1 MQLSK
6 ALIKCCVCIRR
17 VTDREEFE
25 AEQVQR
31 MNGEPDPERTGGLA
45 YWFTR
50 RPGVAVIDAL
60 EWLEVKGSSPSVIF
74 KHKGSVG
81 PRPSKQPLINWD
93 GKQGKAADD
102 LSRETFLFLLLFEG
116 RGRSWQAFRA
126 EFGLPSSF
134 LASNFLCPW
143 YWYLLCH

>member
-31 MNGEPDPERTGGLA
+31 MNGEPDPERTGSLA

-60 EWLEVKGSSPSVIF
+60 VCTGSKG
-74 KHKGSVG
+74 
-81 PRPSKQPLINWD
+81 
-93 GKQGKAADD
+93 
-102 LSRETFLFLLLFEG
+102 LFPF
-116 RGRSWQAFRA
+116 
-126 EFGLPSSF
+126 
-134 LASNFLCPW
+134 CDI
-143 YWYLLCH
+143 